1 VPSQSLKCFF
11 LQSTAE
17 LIKNRLKSLR
27 RKRKMESRGKIEIML
42 IFKTSNG
49 VDNWESGVC
58 EENFD

>member
-1 VPSQSLKCFF
+1 
-11 LQSTAE
+11 
-17 LIKNRLKSLR
+17 
-27 RKRKMESRGKIEIML
+27 MESRGKIEIML